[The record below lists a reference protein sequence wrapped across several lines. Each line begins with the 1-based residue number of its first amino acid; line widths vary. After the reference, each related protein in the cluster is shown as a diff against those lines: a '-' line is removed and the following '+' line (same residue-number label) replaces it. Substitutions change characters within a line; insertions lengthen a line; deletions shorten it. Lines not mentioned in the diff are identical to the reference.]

1 MTALPCRAMV
11 SARSSVNRFRV
22 LLVLIVLL
30 TAGWAQSAAAE
41 IRVTFY
47 SHGWAVGSG
56 GETYFPHAYIR
67 IEGSTADGPPVDETF
82 GFTAENLSRAVKNLP
97 GLVQP
102 ANPRFPGVSVAH
114 FGLVI
119 SDEQYRILMARI
131 AWWKTPE
138 GALYNLRSRNC
149 IDFVADMASTL
160 GLEPGQ
166 TRTWKP
172 AVFMA
177 DTMKRNPGRIMVSAE
192 PPPSAAPPSVAA
204 GTAATT
210 NR

>member
-1 MTALPCRAMV
+1 MTTLPWRAMV

-22 LLVLIVLL
+22 LLILIVMLI
-30 TAGWAQSAAAE
+30 AGWTGPAAAE

-47 SHGWAVGSG
+47 SHGWAVGSA

-82 GFTAENLSRAVKNLP
+82 GFTAANLSRAVKNLP
-97 GLVQP
+97 GLVTP
-102 ANPRFPGVSVAH
+102 ANPRFPGASVAH

-119 SDEQYRILMARI
+119 SDEQYRTLMARI

-138 GALYNLRSRNC
+138 GSLYNLGSRNC
-149 IDFVADMASTL
+149 IDFVADMAGTL
-160 GLEPGQ
+160 GLEPGR

-172 AVFMA
+172 NVFMA
-177 DTMKRNPGRIMVSAE
+177 DTMKRNPGRVVVSVGLAAA
-192 PPPSAAPPSVAA
+192 PAPPSVVAGAA
-204 GTAATT
+204 AAA

>member
-1 MTALPCRAMV
+1 M
-11 SARSSVNRFRV
+11 SRFRV
-22 LLVLIVLL
+22 LLILIVVL

-41 IRVTFY
+41 VRVTFY

-67 IEGSTADGPPVDETF
+67 IEGSTADGPPVDRTF
-82 GFTAENLSRAVKNLP
+82 GFSAENLSTAVKNLP

-102 ANPRFPGVSVAH
+102 ANPRFPGASVAH
-114 FGLVI
+114 FWLVI
-119 SDEQYRILMARI
+119 SDEQYRTLMARI
-131 AWWKTPE
+131 AWWRTPD
-138 GALYNLRSRNC
+138 GSLYNLRSRNC

-172 AVFMA
+172 NVFMA
-177 DTMKRNPGRIMVSAE
+177 DTMKRNPGRVVVSVGLA
-192 PPPSAAPPSVAA
+192 ATRAPPSVPAGAA
-204 GTAATT
+204 AAA